1 MTHNIIRT
9 LPVAKRI
16 FLPLLNLVGEKS
28 EFRIVV
34 TSPSYRE
41 FKVLW
46 GLITYE
52 EGEKK
57 EFVIRGTDNY
67 INSIVSSLEMNNLNT
82 LVFRN

>member
-1 MTHNIIRT
+1 MTHNIMKT
-9 LPVAKRI
+9 LPVSKRI
-16 FLPLLNLVGEKS
+16 LLPLLNLVGEKS

-41 FKVLW
+41 FRVLW

-57 EFVIRGTDNY
+57 EFVIRGTASY
-67 INSIVSSLEMNNLNT
+67 INSIVSTLEMNRLNT
-82 LVFRN
+82 LVLKN